1 MLDKNLNDF
10 KIKIV
15 KLPAFYEKYQIH
27 STELNCVLLPP
38 LALGQITAY
47 LRMRNLNIDQDD
59 LNIKI
64 HYDNRYSDS
73 PADKID
79 ESLFFD
85 EERVIKYYKGYKD
98 EYLDLN
104 LEKVIKKSKFEEH
117 RVILLSIHEFT
128 RNLSNI
134 MFALSFARFL
144 KKKYNPIIGIGGSFG
159 AAIDLLGSKYK
170 GENIDFLVQGPGEVV
185 LFELLIALKNRQR
198 LTMTSTVSFS
208 EDTRTLRAETK
219 GLVKPDFTGLP
230 LEKYKYRGMNS
241 NYNKENLKIIEE
253 FSQSETLILPFKFL
267 RGCPF
272 ECIFCYESSS
282 KLSCVMP
289 PPKVV
294 PYLRELKQ
302 RYNPTGFF
310 FLSDTINISK
320 RYIDALCNEII
331 SNKLEVLWSDCA
343 RVDYLDRDLIFKLR
357 RAGCIRLIYGIET
370 ASPRMLEY
378 INKNVDLERLE
389 KVLKWTDEAGIW
401 TGLEIICGLP
411 HEREE
416 DINSTILFLNKNRK
430 YINRI
435 YYNVFDL
442 KNRSKLFQDPVRYN
456 IKNITGLYQYPKD
469 DESMFNR
476 DYIHF
481 GFDEIGG
488 LNWKDKEKQMLYSY
502 NKVVKEIGEEP
513 FPYLEEEHF
522 LFFLYSKYQDKN
534 KISSIFNQVGIQKRN
549 YCEQEKIKP
558 KKEYYNGKQLIVNLK

>member
-1 MLDKNLNDF
+1 
-10 KIKIV
+10 
-15 KLPAFYEKYQIH
+15 
-27 STELNCVLLPP
+27 
-38 LALGQITAY
+38 
-47 LRMRNLNIDQDD
+47 
-59 LNIKI
+59 
-64 HYDNRYSDS
+64 
-73 PADKID
+73 
-79 ESLFFD
+79 
-85 EERVIKYYKGYKD
+85 
-98 EYLDLN
+98 
-104 LEKVIKKSKFEEH
+104 
-117 RVILLSIHEFT
+117 
-128 RNLSNI
+128 
-134 MFALSFARFL
+134 
-144 KKKYNPIIGIGGSFG
+144 
-159 AAIDLLGSKYK
+159 
-170 GENIDFLVQGPGEVV
+170 
-185 LFELLIALKNRQR
+185 
-198 LTMTSTVSFS
+198 
-208 EDTRTLRAETK
+208 
-219 GLVKPDFTGLP
+219 
-230 LEKYKYRGMNS
+230 
-241 NYNKENLKIIEE
+241 
-253 FSQSETLILPFKFL
+253 
-267 RGCPF
+267 
-272 ECIFCYESSS
+272 
-282 KLSCVMP
+282 MP